1 MKYKLYLVSI
11 LLSLLLLPSAGFSQE
26 DSSDETSVIEQTTE
40 IEDDGLPGMEEI
52 TKRKAF
58 AQLRKMEIAN
68 EEDERGMWL
77 AYVMPF
83 AAFGFVLTLL
93 SIIFGFERKKD
104 RNRHDTIRVYLEKGL
119 EVPPE
124 LLVDK
129 DNPKTWKPTSDIRK
143 GVIWFTVGLGISL
156 TVFIFAMS
164 SRGAALGLIPMFI
177 GIAYFIAAKLDPK
190 PSQQE
195 A

>member
-1 MKYKLYLVSI
+1 VSDRSILGFPKKVESISASHHVRSGKHTLAMKYKLYLVSI

-104 RNRHDTIRVYLEKGL
+104 RNR
-119 EVPPE
+119 
-124 LLVDK
+124 
-129 DNPKTWKPTSDIRK
+129 
-143 GVIWFTVGLGISL
+143 
-156 TVFIFAMS
+156 
-164 SRGAALGLIPMFI
+164 
-177 GIAYFIAAKLDPK
+177 
-190 PSQQE
+190 
-195 A
+195 